1 MEAFNNIEGLRP
13 FFEPK
18 SVAIIGL
25 SRKTGK
31 GQHNALENLLDYGYK
46 GRIYP
51 VNPNAS
57 EILGVKTYPSIM
69 DIEGP
74 VELAVLVTPRTQ
86 VPMHVKTCA
95 EKGIKCITI
104 VTQGFTDAGDAEGT
118 NLFGEMLETADAHG
132 CRILGPNSFGSANAF
147 FKFGSSFARVH
158 MYPNPV
164 GLVCQSGGL
173 FNGLS
178 EYSFVGKAIDVGNIC
193 NIDFADC
200 LEYYEQDPD
209 VKVIVLH
216 IEGMP
221 DVPRFLKTASRVS
234 RKKPIIAIK
243 TGRSEQA
250 ARAAQSHTGSLAG
263 KNEIWDAA
271 LKQCGIMTVG
281 SLEELVDTTRVL
293 CMLPPVRKEE
303 VCVITFSGGTAI
315 MALDGLRGSSL
326 RAGSLSPSTISELKK
341 IAPPWLPVGNP
352 VDYWPMVMGADNR
365 IKLMEDIFRTVLRD
379 DKFGSLLFIQII
391 HDALQGHEI
400 KLFLNKMVAEYPG
413 KPIVASLVGPYGAEC
428 VKELQMEGRVLAF
441 HSPERAAQALAKSY
455 RDAQMRS
462 GL

>member
-1 MEAFNNIEGLRP
+1 MEAFNNAEGLRP
-13 FFEPK
+13 FFEPQ

-46 GRIYP
+46 GHIYP

-57 EILGVKTYPSIM
+57 EILGVKTYPSVR

-74 VELAVLVTPRTQ
+74 VELAVLVTPRAQ
-86 VPMHVKTCA
+86 VPMHVRNCA

-104 VTQGFTDAGDAEGT
+104 VTQGFTDAGDPEG
-118 NLFGEMLETADAHG
+118 NRLFEDIVETTSAYN

-147 FKFGSSFARVH
+147 FRFGSSFARVH
-158 MYPNPV
+158 MQPNPV
-164 GLVCQSGGL
+164 GLICQSGGL

-200 LEYYEQDPD
+200 IEYFEHDPD

-221 DVPRFLKTASRVS
+221 DVPRFLKVAGRVT

-243 TGRSEQA
+243 TGKSEQA
-250 ARAAQSHTGSLAG
+250 AKAAQSHTGSLAG

-271 LKQCGIMTVG
+271 LKQAGIMTAD
-281 SLEELVDTTRVL
+281 SLEELVDTTRAL

-303 VCVITFSGGTAI
+303 VCVVTFSGGTAI

-326 RAGSLSPSTISELKK
+326 KAGSLSPSTLSELKK

-365 IKLMEDIFRTVLRD
+365 LKLMEDIFRVVLND

-391 HDALQGHEI
+391 HDALQGREI
-400 KLFLNKMVAEYPG
+400 RLFLNSMVSEYPG

-428 VKELQMEGRVLAF
+428 VKELQIEGRVLAF
-441 HSPERAAQALAKSY
+441 HAPERAARALVRSFQN
-455 RDAQMRS
+455 AQMRP
-462 GL
+462 G

>member
-1 MEAFNNIEGLRP
+1 MEAFNNTEGLRP
-13 FFEPK
+13 FFEPQ
-18 SVAIIGL
+18 SVAIVGL

-46 GRIYP
+46 GHIYP
-51 VNPNAS
+51 VNPNAT
-57 EILGVKTYPSIM
+57 EILGVKTYPSIR

-86 VPMHVKTCA
+86 VPMHVRNCA
-95 EKGIKCITI
+95 ERGIKCITI
-104 VTQGFTDAGDAEGT
+104 VTQGFTDAGDPEG
-118 NLFGEMLETADAHG
+118 NKLFGEIVETASAYN

-158 MYPNPV
+158 MQPNPV
-164 GLVCQSGGL
+164 GLICQSGGL

-200 LEYYEQDPD
+200 IEYFEHDPD
-209 VKVIVLH
+209 IKVIVLH

-221 DVPRFLKTASRVS
+221 DVPRFLKSATRVS

-243 TGRSEQA
+243 TGKSEQA

-271 LKQCGIMTVG
+271 LKQAGIMPVD

-303 VCVITFSGGTAI
+303 VCVVTFSGGTAI

-326 RAGSLSPSTISELKK
+326 KAGSLSPSTLSELKK

-365 IKLMEDIFRTVLRD
+365 LKLMEDIFRVVLND

-391 HDALQGHEI
+391 HDALQGREI
-400 KLFLNKMVAEYPG
+400 RLFLNSMVSEYPG
-413 KPIVASLVGPYGAEC
+413 KSIVASLVGPYGAEC

-441 HSPERAAQALAKSY
+441 HAPERAARALVRSFQN
-455 RDAQMRS
+455 AQLRPGS
-462 GL
+462 

>member
-1 MEAFNNIEGLRP
+1 MKASNNVDDLRP

-18 SVAIIGL
+18 SVAIIGI
-25 SRKTGK
+25 SRKTGR

-51 VNPNAS
+51 VNPHAT
-57 EILGVKTYPSIM
+57 EILGVKTYPSVK

-86 VPMHVKTCA
+86 VPMHVRNCA

-104 VTQGFTDAGDAEGT
+104 VTQGFTDAGDAEGDK
-118 NLFGEMLETADAHG
+118 LFGEILETVDAYG
-132 CRILGPNSFGSANAF
+132 CRILGPNTFGSANAF
-147 FKFGSSFARVH
+147 FEFGSSFARVH
-158 MYPNPV
+158 MHPIPV
-164 GLVCQSGGL
+164 GFICQSGGL

-200 LEYYEQDPD
+200 LEYFEHDPQ
-209 VKVIVLH
+209 VKVIALH

-221 DVPRFLKTASRVS
+221 DVQRFLKVASRVS
-234 RKKPIIAIK
+234 GKKPVIAIK

-263 KNEIWDAA
+263 KNEIWEAA
-271 LKQCGIMTVG
+271 LKQAGIITVD

-293 CMLPPVRKEE
+293 CMVPPVRKKE
-303 VCVITFSGGTAI
+303 VCIVTFSGGTAI

-326 RAGSLSPSTISELKK
+326 KAGDLSPSTLSELKK

-365 IKLMEDIFRTVLRD
+365 IKLMGDIFDTVLKD

-391 HDALQGHEI
+391 HDADQGLEI
-400 KLFLNKMVAEYPG
+400 TQFLNSVVSKYPDKPVVA
-413 KPIVASLVGPYGAEC
+413 ALVGPYGAEC
-428 VKELQMEGRVLAF
+428 VKEMQMEGRVLAY
-441 HSPERAAQALAKSY
+441 HAPERAAKALSNSY
-455 RDAQMRS
+455 RCMQACHHI
-462 GL
+462 

>member
-1 MEAFNNIEGLRP
+1 MEAFNNVEGLRP
-13 FFEPK
+13 FFEPQ

-31 GQHNALENLLDYGYK
+31 GQHNALENLLDYGYE
-46 GRIYP
+46 GHIYP

-57 EILGVKTYPSIM
+57 EILGVKTYPSIKA
-69 DIEGP
+69 IEGP

-86 VPMHVKTCA
+86 VPMHVRNCA

-118 NLFGEMLETADAHG
+118 SLFDEMLETADAHG

-158 MYPNPV
+158 MQPNPV
-164 GLVCQSGGL
+164 GLICQSGGL

-178 EYSFVGKAIDVGNIC
+178 EFSFVGKAIDVGNIC

-200 LEYYEQDPD
+200 LEYFEHDPD

-221 DVPRFLKTASRVS
+221 EVPRFLKVASRVS
-234 RKKPIIAIK
+234 RQKPIIAIK
-243 TGRSEQA
+243 TGKSEQA

-271 LKQCGIMTVG
+271 LKQVGIITVD

-293 CMLPPVRKEE
+293 CMLPPVRKAD
-303 VCVITFSGGTAI
+303 VCVVTFSGGTAI
-315 MALDGLRGSSL
+315 MALDGLRDSDL
-326 RAGSLSPSTISELKK
+326 QAGSLSSSTLLELKK
-341 IAPPWLPVGNP
+341 IAPPWLSVGNP
-352 VDYWPMVMGADNR
+352 VDYWPMVMGSDDR
-365 IKLMEDIFRTVLRD
+365 LKMTEDIFKIVLKD

-391 HDALQGHEI
+391 HDVAQSHEI
-400 KLFLNKMVAEYPG
+400 IHLLNKVVSQYPG
-413 KPIVASLVGPYGAEC
+413 KPIVAALVGPYGAEC
-428 VKELQMEGRVLAF
+428 VKELQMEGRILAF
-441 HSPERAAQALAKSY
+441 HAPERAARALVRSFQN
-455 RDAQMRS
+455 AQMRPGS
-462 GL
+462 